1 MDLIKKISLFM
12 FHYVLAILIANL
24 TVGIL
29 SLIFKV
35 TLLTVQGLTR
45 LIWILEISTYYTAF
59 SFAFFFLFRSF
70 EKKTGLRLKEI
81 FLAALFILILHTVIV
96 FKAEW
101 PTVWL
106 MTTGSTSL
114 TVFLY
119 SNGGYLESLR
129 EIPRLYYYFALL
141 LKDICF
147 LIFSSTGYYTG
158 SHKQIKTRINEK
170 YHFNDI
176 IK

>member
-1 MDLIKKISLFM
+1 MNLIKKISSFM
-12 FHYVLAILIANL
+12 FHYILAILIANL

-29 SLIFKV
+29 SLIFKI
-35 TLLTVQGLTR
+35 TLLSVQGPTR
-45 LIWILEISTYYTAF
+45 LSWILEIATYYTAL

-70 EKKTGLRLKEI
+70 GKKQTGLRLKEI

-141 LKDICF
+141 LEDICF
-147 LIFSSTGYYTG
+147 LVFSLTRYYTG
-158 SHKQIKTRINEK
+158 SHKQKNRINEK
-170 YHFNDI
+170 YLFNDI